1 MKQYLYDFL
10 IFVLIL
16 CVGQIFFADH
26 NVERTLFQRNVEQ
39 FEQDIEKS
47 KQVTSYVTTA
57 DKEDNQISLFFLK
70 ISQGC
75 IKVIEYI
82 VFIFSQIVSMLFVI
96 MVY

>member
-1 MKQYLYDFL
+1 MKQFFYDFL
-10 IFVLIL
+10 IVILIL

-26 NVERTLFQRNVEQ
+26 NVEKTLFQRNVEQ

-47 KQVTSYVTTA
+47 KPVTSYATTS

-75 IKVIEYI
+75 VKVIEYI